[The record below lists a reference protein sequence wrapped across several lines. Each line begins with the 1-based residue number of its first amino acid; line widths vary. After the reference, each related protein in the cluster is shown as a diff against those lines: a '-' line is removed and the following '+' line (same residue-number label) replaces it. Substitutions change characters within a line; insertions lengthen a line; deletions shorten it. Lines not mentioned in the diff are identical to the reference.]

1 MGNEELDL
9 WGKVTETKGSA
20 SAVLSIIKNQAALLE
35 EKTNGKVK
43 ADFTKV
49 RYEFR
54 SKQSYMATIRDLLT
68 TMSVLVGPAT
78 ASSEELIEVDERKD
92 LEDANSLYEQGK
104 YKFEIYSSKY
114 RFRVFFVEY
123 SSVFPIKIEVEYGI
137 LEDKIVKSTIKSVDE
152 LISLLRSIFNSNKLK
167 FIIQEMMK
175 TDA

>member
-20 SAVLSIIKNQAALLE
+20 SEVLSIIKNQAALLE

-54 SKQSYMATIRDLLT
+54 SKQSYMATVRDLLT
-68 TMSVLVGPAT
+68 TMSVLVGPAV
-78 ASSEELIEVDERKD
+78 ASEELVEVDERKD
-92 LEDANSLYEQGK
+92 LEDANSLYEHGK
-104 YKFEIYSSKY
+104 FKFEIYSSKY

-152 LISLLRSIFNSNKLK
+152 LVSILRSIFNSNKLK

-175 TDA
+175 ADA